1 MVDIAES
8 WPDHPAQRG
17 GRDPHA
23 WRAGRARDLA
33 RGLRKANRH
42 SRWVRGLRLAIPIG
56 VLLATAGLL
65 ASWFNSSRIM
75 AKLPNVSGKLAVS
88 GSKIMMEA
96 PRLTG
101 FTKDGRGYE
110 VIAQSAV
117 QDILKPDILELSNIR
132 GKMDQQD
139 NSAIDLTAVSGVYDR
154 STELLALQQYI
165 VLNSSTGYQIHL
177 TEAVVDM
184 RKNHVVSNKPV
195 EVQMTD
201 GVLNANRMEVLD
213 DGEVVRFEGSVRMTV
228 NPKSGSP

>member
-1 MVDIAES
+1 M
-8 WPDHPAQRG
+8 
-17 GRDPHA
+17 
-23 WRAGRARDLA
+23 LA
-33 RGLRKANRH
+33 L
-42 SRWVRGLRLAIPIG
+42 
-56 VLLATAGLL
+56 AGLL
-65 ASWFNSSRIM
+65 ASWLNPSRIL
-75 AKLPNVSGKLAVS
+75 AKLPNASGKLAVS
-88 GSKIMMEA
+88 GSKIVMEA

-117 QDILKPDILELSNIR
+117 QDILKPDILELSSIR

-177 TEAVVDM
+177 TEAVVDI

-195 EVQMTD
+195 EVQLTD

-213 DGEVVRFEGSVRMTV
+213 DGAVIRFEGAVRMTI